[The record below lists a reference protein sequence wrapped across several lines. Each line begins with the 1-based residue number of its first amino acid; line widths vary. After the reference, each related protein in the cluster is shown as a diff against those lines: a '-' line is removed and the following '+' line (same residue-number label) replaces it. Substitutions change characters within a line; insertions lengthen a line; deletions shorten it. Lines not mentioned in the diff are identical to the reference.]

1 MRISEEIRKDR
12 LEIHRVVNSIIAE
25 VSKKQYSASS
35 GLEEIRSYIADITFD
50 PQIIDEFIKPEI
62 KPLGLY

>member
-50 PQIIDEFIKPEI
+50 PQIIDELIKPEI

>member
-62 KPLGLY
+62 KALGLY